1 MKPLFPLIT
10 SVDSR
15 ELFGQH
21 PSEEKNAVPPGMAT
35 AERPERI
42 ASKAGAATQ
51 AAGQGLTGTSQG
63 EILSFAVSKQRLM
76 PQKRRVKP
84 LLGRRFGLF
93 SDQARLVPAH
103 AACLRQQ
110 SCRKTRQNIGQ
121 GKETGFHWAM
131 GTGVSA
137 ITSLTSVRQRS
148 ITPFW
153 VSST

>member
-1 MKPLFPLIT
+1 
-10 SVDSR
+10 
-15 ELFGQH
+15 
-21 PSEEKNAVPPGMAT
+21 MAT

-51 AAGQGLTGTSQG
+51 AAGQGLTGTSQAG
-63 EILSFAVSKQRLM
+63 DAVSKQRLM

-93 SDQARLVPAH
+93 SDQARPAPAH